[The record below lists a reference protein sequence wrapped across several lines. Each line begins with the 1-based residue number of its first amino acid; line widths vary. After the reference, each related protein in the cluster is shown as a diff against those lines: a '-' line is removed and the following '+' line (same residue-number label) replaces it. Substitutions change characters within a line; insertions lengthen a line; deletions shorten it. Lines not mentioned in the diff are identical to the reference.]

1 MKPQIRETSNPRP
14 ILEPIVEPSNVE
26 KYLEKRGVL
35 ESNEKYIKA
44 ERVFKAKTKSKNWKV
59 LP

>member
-1 MKPQIRETSNPRP
+1 MKPQIRATSNPRP

-26 KYLEKRGVL
+26 KYLEQRGVL
-35 ESNEKYIKA
+35 ESNEKYTKA
-44 ERVFKAKTKSKNWKV
+44 ERVSKAKTKSKNWKA

>member
-26 KYLEKRGVL
+26 KQLEKRRVL

-44 ERVFKAKTKSKNWKV
+44 ERVFKAKTK
-59 LP
+59 